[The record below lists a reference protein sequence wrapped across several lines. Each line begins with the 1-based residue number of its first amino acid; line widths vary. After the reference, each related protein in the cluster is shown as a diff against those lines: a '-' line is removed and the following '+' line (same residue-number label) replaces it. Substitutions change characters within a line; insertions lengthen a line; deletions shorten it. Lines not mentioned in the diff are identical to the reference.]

1 MATPHADFQ
10 DFSCSDGS
18 GDPNTRFEVEVH
30 VAPVGVVRGV
40 CGGARGAADCIL
52 RTLATCAEPQDAQCT
67 RRCWRVPEV
76 TATRCR
82 VKWCRRTRFQ
92 PGAAPC
98 ATPASVP
105 RCDSVTSNSP
115 WCAGATP
122 LWCARNPP
130 FPDTPCTCASI
141 SSCHPPG
148 ATRCHL
154 HGWPTCG
161 LKMIGS
167 LHTVR
172 RDAVCLAVNCVWAHA
187 RLVRFGD
194 QAFRALDDWL
204 LMDRETVVSS
214 AVLGRLGS
222 VARRDAQVATSAAVG
237 GVVYISPAAP
247 CWCSFDEG
255 SVPGTPPA
263 ADRSISP
270 WGVRGFKLRLLRNS
284 RREGTIQQAGL
295 LGALPS
301 DLPALPPQPCVVS

>member
-1 MATPHADFQ
+1 M
-10 DFSCSDGS
+10 
-18 GDPNTRFEVEVH
+18 
-30 VAPVGVVRGV
+30 
-40 CGGARGAADCIL
+40 
-52 RTLATCAEPQDAQCT
+52 
-67 RRCWRVPEV
+67 PEV

-270 WGVRGFKLRLLRNS
+270 WGVRGFKLRLLRNP
-284 RREGTIQQAGL
+284 RREGTSMRALSAIFQRSHLKPGWSLALLWCGL
-295 LGALPS
+295 RAVRVVERRLSLRCDVPLQPARADAALR
-301 DLPALPPQPCVVS
+301 QPHARVRRAF